1 MNFHE
6 SPKAAKP
13 GGRVTEVKIFISG
26 KLPSGGMF
34 TIKRDEDND
43 NRLVGSLCRES
54 GYRDALLFAQMLREL
69 GVFLVTFSAYDDPS
83 LESEEEEE
91 EVVYNSSFNLEERP

>member
-1 MNFHE
+1 M
-6 SPKAAKP
+6 KAN
-13 GGRVTEVKIFISG
+13 EVKIFISG

-83 LESEEEEE
+83 LKSEEEEE
-91 EVVYNSSFNLEERP
+91 VYNSSFNLEERP